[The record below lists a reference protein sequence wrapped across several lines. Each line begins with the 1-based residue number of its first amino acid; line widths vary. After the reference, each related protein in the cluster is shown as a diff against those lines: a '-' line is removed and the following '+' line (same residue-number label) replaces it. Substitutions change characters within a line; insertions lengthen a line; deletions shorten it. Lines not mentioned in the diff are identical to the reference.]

1 MFSSGLP
8 LNYALEPAQPITLAD
23 NAELT
28 LQATSDANVANSPMF
43 VLFIGGLYLI
53 SAWMLLRKPKVV
65 GSILQKLWPLT
76 LLMLFIAISI
86 TWSLETTKVMTNTV
100 HNVGTVFIA
109 MAAAMYYRHEPWSL
123 PRQLGIVLGLNMLLQ
138 IAAVFIMPSYAID
151 WQSRWHGLTTHP
163 NTLGAMAFTTLW
175 ANAAVL
181 ICKKSYKPILHW
193 IFALAAVV
201 AMIGADSVTSMMVS
215 LCVVMLIYLFSM
227 LNKRGAGKRF
237 YVGVFVITVLII
249 LIVTLVG
256 SAIDL
261 SGLFQLFGRNSDFT
275 GRTSI
280 WQDALKAIQTHPLLG
295 WSFDD
300 HAFLIQKGMAFPSYH
315 NGYLDIAVSG
325 GMVAVVLIAFLL
337 ATWAIGFAKPS
348 RIARHIA
355 PFSASYVIAYLIHN
369 LTESSLIAPRGQ
381 LWQIFL
387 VLVFL
392 GTCKKWRVVSRKHDK
407 LPALTLPPLQIDT
420 IGVGDFQPN
429 RVNGTSIAMQS

>member
-1 MFSSGLP
+1 
-8 LNYALEPAQPITLAD
+8 
-23 NAELT
+23 
-28 LQATSDANVANSPMF
+28 
-43 VLFIGGLYLI
+43 
-53 SAWMLLRKPKVV
+53 
-65 GSILQKLWPLT
+65 
-76 LLMLFIAISI
+76 
-86 TWSLETTKVMTNTV
+86 
-100 HNVGTVFIA
+100 
-109 MAAAMYYRHEPWSL
+109 MAAAMYYRHEPWAF
-123 PRQLGIVLGLNMLLQ
+123 PRQLGIVLGLNMLIQ
-138 IAAVFIMPSYAID
+138 ILAVIVIPSYAID

-181 ICKKSYKPILHW
+181 ISKKSYKPILHW

-201 AMIGADSVTSMMVS
+201 AMVGADSVTSMMVS
-215 LCVVMLIYLFSM
+215 LTVVMLIYLFSM
-227 LNKRGAGKRF
+227 LNRRGAGQRF
-237 YVGVFVITVLII
+237 YVSVFIIAVLIV
-249 LIVTLVG
+249 LIVTLIG
-256 SAIDL
+256 STFDV
-261 SGLFQLFGRNSDFT
+261 SGLFKLFGRDSDFT

-280 WQDALKAIQTHPLLG
+280 WEDALKAIQKHPLLG

-300 HAFLIQKGMAFPSYH
+300 HAFLIQQGMAFPSYH

-325 GMVAVVLIAFLL
+325 GMVSVILVAFLF

-348 RIARHIA
+348 RIAKQIA

-392 GTCKKWRVVSRKHDK
+392 GTCKKWRVVSRKYDK

-420 IGVGDFQPN
+420 MGVGEFKHN
-429 RVNGTSIAMQS
+429 RANSAHIGI